1 MRYASTACSADAAGC
16 VSTTVMPL
24 AFMVNGFLADK
35 FSVGFCLGFNALAV
49 LALSCAVLA
58 IPRVEYRAAELPA
71 A

>member
-1 MRYASTACSADAAGC
+1 MKGRFFSVLTTLAYA
-16 VSTTVMPL
+16 VMPL